1 MKANKIN
8 LMKLTASGISLF
20 LVLGL
25 TSCADADKESATDGK
40 DMATVETED
49 NRLIGD
55 EDFFTE
61 WDVNKDG
68 NLDED
73 EYAGGFFTSWDAD
86 KDGNLTQAEWETG
99 ANYIEQRG
107 QSWADWD
114 LDRDGIINHGEYR
127 GGVRDH
133 NWIHAWDS
141 NDDRMLNKMEYT
153 KGMAGRMKH

>member
-1 MKANKIN
+1 MKTNKMN
-8 LMKLTASGISLF
+8 LMKLTASGLSLF
-20 LVLGL
+20 LMLGL
-25 TSCADADKESATDGK
+25 TSCGDKESATDGN
-40 DMATVETED
+40 DTETVETED

-55 EDFFTE
+55 ENLFAE

-73 EYAGGFFTSWDAD
+73 EYAGGFFTSWDTD
-86 KDGNLTQAEWETG
+86 KDGNLTQAEWDAG
-99 ANYIEQRG
+99 LIYVEQTG
-107 QSWADWD
+107 QSWAEWD

-141 NDDRMLNKMEYT
+141 NGDRMLNQMEYT
-153 KGMAGRMKH
+153 KGMSGRMKH